1 MLKSTL
7 TRRSVFAGAT
17 ALALT
22 LSAGQFPGGG
32 LVAAETP
39 KHGGMLTF
47 ATLGLDTADPHRH
60 TGSIGVQQVYAEA
73 LTSIAND
80 GSVKPW
86 LAESFDVSEDGRTYT
101 FTLRPDVVFHDG
113 TPMTA
118 DAVKANFDRIKANVT
133 KGWLASAM
141 KQVDGFEAPDA
152 TTFVV
157 RMQKPYAAFL
167 NLISEAWIL
176 SPASPGW
183 DDTITTPIGTGPFK
197 FGTWT
202 PKVELIAPK
211 NEAYWQADLPY
222 LDAVHFDLRDAVDEN
237 ALALRAGDLHVARVP
252 GDALP
257 ELRADDDIDVQF
269 LKDTTWYFWSFN
281 NRSPNPPF
289 DNVKVREAVAYAL
302 DKTAYMNFIA
312 GEDGIVTNQMA
323 IPGNFYF
330 DEALDAADVHVKPD
344 LDKARA
350 MLAEAG
356 VNPAETTVKMVSW
369 QEPYAEVAVQMVK
382 KLGFNVEHT
391 ALDDL
396 GTQKLLSEYQ
406 WDIAPMASGP
416 RADIFLR
423 FVRFMS
429 DGPNPVLW
437 GGVQDPELDAMI
449 TDAVTTVD
457 DDTRRAKYLD
467 AWKRIMDRYY
477 TKVVGHAS
485 NAFGVRSDVK
495 GFETGFTWSPN
506 RVDGGL
512 AHTWL
517 DSGK

>member
-1 MLKSTL
+1 MFRSIL
-7 TRRSVFAGAT
+7 TRRTVFAGAA

-22 LSAGQFPGGG
+22 LSAGPVLAADTPQYGGT
-32 LVAAETP
+32 LN
-39 KHGGMLTF
+39 F

-60 TGSIGVQQVYAEA
+60 TGSIGVQQIYAEA

-86 LAESFDVSEDGRTYT
+86 LAESFSVSEDGRTYT
-101 FTLRPDVVFHDG
+101 FKLRPNVLFHNG
-113 TPMTA
+113 KTMTA
-118 DAVKANFDRIKANVT
+118 EDVKANFERIKANVT

-141 KQVDGFEAPDA
+141 KQVDGFAAPDA

-157 RMQKPYAAFL
+157 TMKKPYAAFL

-176 SPASPGW
+176 SPESPGW
-183 DDTITTPIGTGPFK
+183 DKTITTPIGTGPFK

-202 PKVELIAPK
+202 PQVELIAPR
-211 NEAYWQADLPY
+211 NEHYWHKGLPY
-222 LDAVHFDLRDAVDEN
+222 LDAVRFDLRDAGAEN
-237 ALALRAGDLHVARVP
+237 ALALRSGDLQVARVP

-257 ELRADDDIDVQF
+257 ELRTDPDIGIQF

-289 DNVKVREAVAYAL
+289 DNVKVREAVTYAL
-302 DKTAYMNFIA
+302 DKGAYMNFIA
-312 GEDGIVTNQMA
+312 GQDGIVTNQMA
-323 IPGNFYF
+323 IPGNFYY
-330 DEALDAADVHVKPD
+330 DEALGKADRHAKPD
-344 LDKARA
+344 LEKARA
-350 MLAEAG
+350 MLAEEG
-356 VNPAETTVKMVSW
+356 VVPEETTMKVVSW
-369 QEPYAEVAVQMVK
+369 QEAYPEVAVQMLK
-382 KLGFNVEHT
+382 KLGFKVEHE

-396 GTQKLLSEYQ
+396 GTQKKLGEYK
-406 WDIAPMASGP
+406 WDLAPMASGP

-457 DDTRRAKYLD
+457 ADARREKYLK
-467 AWKRIMDRYY
+467 AWQRIMDRYY
-477 TKVVGHAS
+477 SVVVGHGS
-485 NAFGVRSDVK
+485 NAFGVRKEVK

-512 AHTWL
+512 AFTWL